1 MEKEFREQEKKS
13 QGLEGVSWEQLGY
26 NSMDHMN
33 KILVLLHPLSHI
45 EITKCFDQ
53 EPRFNGFFSGDNLPR
68 MKDGGICH
76 KSWWKT
82 R

>member
-1 MEKEFREQEKKS
+1 
-13 QGLEGVSWEQLGY
+13 
-26 NSMDHMN
+26 MDHMN

-53 EPRFNGFFSGDNLPR
+53 EPRFNGFFSGDNLSR

-76 KSWWKT
+76 KS